1 MANPNGTDIL
11 LLTVFLCG
19 RFGLFLS
26 SCEIVISR
34 ILYKAWWH
42 MEYIAHFLVL

>member
-26 SCEIVISR
+26 SCDIVISR

>member
-1 MANPNGTDIL
+1 MANPNGIDIL
-11 LLTVFLCG
+11 FLTVTLRG
-19 RFGLFLS
+19 RLGLFLS

-42 MEYIAHFLVL
+42 MEYIAHFVVL